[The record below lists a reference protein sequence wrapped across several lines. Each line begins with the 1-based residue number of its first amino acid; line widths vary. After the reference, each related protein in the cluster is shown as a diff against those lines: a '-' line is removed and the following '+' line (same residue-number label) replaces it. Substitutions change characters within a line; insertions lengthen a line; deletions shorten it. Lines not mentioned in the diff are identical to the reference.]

1 MNITKKKAL
10 DMLEKLGRHDLLA
23 EARQTLPD
31 PIDIDR
37 DQNLLAKFGLGLDQ
51 MMNRWGGSP

>member
-1 MNITKKKAL
+1 
-10 DMLEKLGRHDLLA
+10 MLEKLGRHDLLA